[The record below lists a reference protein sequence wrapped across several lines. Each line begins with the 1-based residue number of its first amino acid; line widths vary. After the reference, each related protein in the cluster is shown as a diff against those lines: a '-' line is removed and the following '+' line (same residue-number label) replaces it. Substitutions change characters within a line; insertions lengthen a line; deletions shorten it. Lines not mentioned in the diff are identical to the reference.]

1 MGIMANI
8 ICKTAGVAGMSAV
21 IYDAYNVGRRHSRH
35 ASEQVSADYF
45 EKVVDA
51 KRTNSNESDVSNA
64 IQTKVADLRMN
75 NPIVPFAGKIK
86 GFFGGALNSLGNNI
100 LPVLFSSMALAGKG
114 FWAKAGAWG
123 LAGFAGLKVL
133 QEGFGVGKKTPM
145 DS

>member
-21 IYDAYNVGRRHSRH
+21 IYDAYNVGRRHSH
-35 ASEQVSADYF
+35 HIAEQTSADYF
-45 EKVVDA
+45 EKIVDA
-51 KRTNSNESDVSNA
+51 KRTTSNESDVSNA
-64 IQTKVADLRMN
+64 IQNKVTDLRMRS
-75 NPIVPFAGKIK
+75 PIVPFFGKVK
-86 GFFGGALNSLGNNI
+86 GFTGGVLNSLGSNI
-100 LPVLFSSMALAGKG
+100 VPVLFSSMALAGKG

-145 DS
+145 DP